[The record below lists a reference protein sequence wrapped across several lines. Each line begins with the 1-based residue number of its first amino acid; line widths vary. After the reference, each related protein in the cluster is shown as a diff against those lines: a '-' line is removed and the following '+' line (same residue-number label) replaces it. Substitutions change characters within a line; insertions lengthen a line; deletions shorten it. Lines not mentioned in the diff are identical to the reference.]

1 MNIHYKI
8 VEVWPQDHLIVAR
21 YWTDNVSEQF
31 LSSNQG
37 LKDDGSPYRCRS
49 DVSITLP
56 VPTPTGAE
64 LEKIIL
70 NNAPVYWLKTLE
82 EVANPNVDTS
92 MSDIQN
98 LLGQTFVKSEEELM
112 KSINKTDNTLL
123 SDQEIMDLITKATG
137 PSTN

>member
-8 VEVWPQDHLIVAR
+8 VEVWPNDHLIVAR
-21 YWTDNVSEQF
+21 YWTDVITEEF

-37 LKDDGSPYRCRS
+37 LKEDGTPYRCRS

-56 VPTPTGAE
+56 VPTPEGEE

-70 NNAPVYWLKTLE
+70 SNAPVYWLKTLE
-82 EVANPNVDTS
+82 AVSNPTVDTS
-92 MSDIQN
+92 MQKIQE
-98 LLGQTFVKSEEELM
+98 LAGQTFVKTEDDLM
-112 KSINKTDNTLL
+112 KTINKTDNTLL